1 MLGIIIKNE
10 ELVELEYIIK
20 KELDEIIFDL
30 EDARMDI
37 TVKKAMYNRY
47 HTLFQ
52 LFRRVASE
60 SDVQK
65 YVLNYKF

>member
-1 MLGIIIKNE
+1 MLGIIINNE